1 MSKVANLRLQPPC
14 SRGAHMALPVIAR
27 RLGVPRLDRQTCRD
41 GTLNTWTDF
50 LIRTSLA
57 RMLIPS

>member
-1 MSKVANLRLQPPC
+1 
-14 SRGAHMALPVIAR
+14 MALPVIAR
-27 RLGVPRLDRQTCRD
+27 RLGVPRFDSQTCQD

-57 RMLIPS
+57 RMLFPS